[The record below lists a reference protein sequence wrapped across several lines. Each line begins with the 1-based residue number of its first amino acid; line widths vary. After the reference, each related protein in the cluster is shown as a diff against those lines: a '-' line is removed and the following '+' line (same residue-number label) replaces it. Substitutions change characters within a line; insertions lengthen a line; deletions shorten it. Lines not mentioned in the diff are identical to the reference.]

1 MDFMDEVMDVLG
13 DGFES
18 DRAGD
23 IGSGDAF
30 YFAIGETVTG
40 ALFGFEENSYGQR
53 QAYRFGSLMERDDWF
68 REVSAL
74 VEPSGL

>member
-18 DRAGD
+18 DSAGD

-40 ALFGFEENSYGQR
+40 ALFGYEEHESGQR
-53 QAYRFGSLMERDDWF
+53 RCYRFSSLMKRDDWF
-68 REVSAL
+68 REASAL